1 MRRKGKKL
9 FLLLEQR
16 KKALVGL
23 HNGNPGIS
31 RAISLLKDI
40 FYWLGMNKAIDECN
54 LNLFAAMA
62 GHENNFISHH

>member
-23 HNGNPGIS
+23 HNDNPGIS
-31 RAISLLKDI
+31 RTISLLKDI

-62 GHENNFISHH
+62 DHENNFISHH